1 MDTPYLLLDEP
12 VLGLDAGH
20 REMFYRELLENY
32 GKNPRTIVLSTHL
45 IEEAA
50 SLLEEVVILHNGRVM
65 CRKTCEELL
74 HSGYTVSGRQSEVDA
89 FIAGKKVLSQQ
100 SIGGLKTAVIYG
112 KAEKDVPETLETG
125 RMDLQ
130 KLFVAMTEENGGELL

>member
-1 MDTPYLLLDEP
+1 MS
-12 VLGLDAGH
+12 
-20 REMFYRELLENY
+20 
-32 GKNPRTIVLSTHL
+32 GK
-45 IEEAA
+45 
-50 SLLEEVVILHNGRVM
+50 
-65 CRKTCEELL
+65 
-74 HSGYTVSGRQSEVDA
+74 QSEVDA

-112 KAEKDVPETLETG
+112 KPEEDMPQTLETG